1 MLGAIIGDIC
11 GSRYEWA
18 NIRSKQFQLFKWQCR
33 VTDDSVMTLAIAKA
47 LLAYDQLPVED
58 RRIDKLGEIA
68 TASMQE
74 MGKKYPRA
82 GYGGHFYDWIF
93 SDDPQPYNSWGNG
106 ASMRVSPC
114 AYAGET
120 LEEALALSDAVTE
133 VTHNHPEGI
142 KGARAIT
149 AATWLARHGKSQ
161 DEIREHIQENY
172 YSLDFKLDQIR
183 KTYKF
188 DVSCQGSVPQA
199 IEAFLEGD
207 SFEDCIRNA
216 ISIGGDSD
224 TIACMAGAIAEPFW
238 GIPKN
243 IREAAMRFMNEE
255 QITILNHFEKR
266 YQSDSSCR

>member
-18 NIRSKQFQLFKWQCR
+18 NTRSKQFQLFKWQCR

-58 RRIDKLGEIA
+58 RRIEKLGEIA

-74 MGKKYPRA
+74 MGTKYPRA
-82 GYGGHFYDWIF
+82 GYGGRFYDWIF

-133 VTHNHPEGI
+133 VTQNHPEGI
-142 KGARAIT
+142 KAESG
-149 AATWLARHGKSQ
+149 
-161 DEIREHIQENY
+161 DIR
-172 YSLDFKLDQIR
+172 
-183 KTYKF
+183 
-188 DVSCQGSVPQA
+188 G
-199 IEAFLEGD
+199 
-207 SFEDCIRNA
+207 
-216 ISIGGDSD
+216 
-224 TIACMAGAIAEPFW
+224 
-238 GIPKN
+238 
-243 IREAAMRFMNEE
+243 
-255 QITILNHFEKR
+255 
-266 YQSDSSCR
+266 